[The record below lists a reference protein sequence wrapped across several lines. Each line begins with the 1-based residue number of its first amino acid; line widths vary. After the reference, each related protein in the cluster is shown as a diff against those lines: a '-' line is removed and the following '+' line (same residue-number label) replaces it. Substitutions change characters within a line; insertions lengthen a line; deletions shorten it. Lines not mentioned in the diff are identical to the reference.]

1 MNNTLAEF
9 QSYLSESFF
18 RRINLLEKIIG
29 NRHWLTTGTYKE
41 KVLLGFLND
50 TLPNRLA
57 AQSGFIVFPCE
68 KQFRDGERP
77 EDYDYLNSSSYD
89 ISKQIDIIVYDQQNF
104 SPILNDRDTVI
115 LGPESV
121 RAVIEVKG
129 RLSPKH
135 LEAAVITL
143 NDFIDKW
150 SKYKEFRSEHY
161 LESKLP
167 SPSIYIFAWETKTDK
182 KNKRSI
188 TGTKVREILA
198 RNLQKTSSKEK
209 FKTTPAI
216 RKASVYN
223 DYEVDLLHH
232 LDADGPES
240 VGYMTDRGRYI
251 IFDENGN
258 PNLSGDKTIY
268 SLLRDILVGNDL
280 LLNRFLIDS
289 DETNVVDI
297 LPHRDSGYSKAFDT

>member
-135 LEAAVITL
+135 LKAAVITL

-161 LESKLP
+161 LKSKLP
-167 SPSIYIFAWETKTDK
+167 SPSIYIFAWETKIDK

-198 RNLQKTSSKEK
+198 RNLQKTSSKKK

-232 LDADGPES
+232 LDADSPES
-240 VGYMTDRGRYI
+240 VGYMTNRGRYI